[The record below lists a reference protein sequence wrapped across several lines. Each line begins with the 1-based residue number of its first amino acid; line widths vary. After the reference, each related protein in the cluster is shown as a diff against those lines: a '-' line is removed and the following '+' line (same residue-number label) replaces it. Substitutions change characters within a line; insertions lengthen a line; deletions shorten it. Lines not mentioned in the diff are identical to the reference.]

1 MGDVRG
7 SLKQDIHYLGCGHPV
22 YKGVIVIDLKLMD
35 FYRHFLTDNNG
46 EGGGGVL
53 LSFVIL
59 SQCHLCCLDTE
70 N

>member
-35 FYRHFLTDNNG
+35 FYSHFLTDNNG
-46 EGGGGVL
+46 EGRFFCPL
-53 LSFVIL
+53 
-59 SQCHLCCLDTE
+59 
-70 N
+70 

>member
-7 SLKQDIHYLGCGHPV
+7 SLKQDIHYLGHPV

-46 EGGGGVL
+46 EGGGGFFCPL
-53 LSFVIL
+53 
-59 SQCHLCCLDTE
+59 
-70 N
+70 